1 MKHQSQEELQRAAIV
16 HSEHTVRP
24 LSRVERLERWAELL
38 ERDPGRRLA
47 TLPGTE
53 YQTAE
58 MRGKM
63 RGLGSPLS
71 VAAQDSVF
79 RAEGLKDDSYGEA
92 KRFFELTDHD
102 LHRIVCYCHHGVT
115 ITGASAAR
123 FVRAAMG
130 GQDEH
135 GLLARMRGAFT
146 G

>member
-16 HSEHTVRP
+16 YPDHTVRP
-24 LSRVERLERWAELL
+24 MSRTERLERWAELL
-38 ERDPGRRLA
+38 DRDTGRRLA

-53 YQTAE
+53 YQTAAT
-58 MRGKM
+58 RDRM

-71 VAAQDSVF
+71 VAAEDPVF

-92 KRFFELTDHD
+92 KRFFELTDRD
-102 LHRIVCYCHHGVT
+102 LHRVVCYCHHGAT

-130 GQDEH
+130 GQDQQ
-135 GLLARMRGAFT
+135 GLFARVRDVLSG
-146 G
+146 